1 MFVSNNAKPYTMK
14 KILKYSGLLLIALM
28 FTRCELDVIPQDAL
42 TSEQI
47 TTTSDGLPSLVN
59 GLYAIF
65 MQTDGNNGYVRQYFQ
80 LSDFASDDIVCA
92 YKTED
97 DLINSFRY
105 KDRSAEKSN
114 INSFWEMSYKI
125 IYGANVAISMADLKG
140 DDPYTNQLK
149 GESYFLRAFAT
160 HNLVRLFAK
169 PYSDANKSQPGVIIR
184 ESKTDNMPKARAS
197 LEDTYNYIIGSLKK
211 AESVMSEQMPAQRNN
226 DNHKFASIYAVWAEL
241 SRVYLYKG
249 ELDSCILY
257 SDKLI
262 NSGKFELETPENF
275 PDYFANAKSGSESI
289 WLIPYNLVDDQL
301 NGSVASM
308 IFNGNNCWAEEGASA
323 SILADMGYGTGMV
336 DIDQRWKYIVTD
348 AAVVKNGVNMF
359 YISKFSGQDG
369 SPTLSSPVMF
379 RLAEIYLNRAE
390 AYAKKADV
398 ANAVA
403 DLNTLRE
410 NRLIVPEGSSISDYL
425 YDNAIPA
432 NKIVDVVLKE
442 RRIELSFEG
451 HRIFDL
457 LRSGKD
463 VVRNY
468 WGFHLDSYNGVP
480 SGNEPGLDKPGVFF
494 QAGDKNL
501 IYPIPSSEITTNK
514 LCQPNL

>member
-1 MFVSNNAKPYTMK
+1 MK
-14 KILKYSGLLLIALM
+14 KILKYFGLLLITLTLAE
-28 FTRCELDVIPQDAL
+28 CKLDVIPQDAL
-42 TSEQI
+42 TGEQI
-47 TTTSDGLPSLVN
+47 TTTSDGLSSLVN

-65 MQTDGNNGYVRQYFQ
+65 KQSDGNNCYIRQYYQ
-80 LSDFASDDIVCA
+80 MSDFSSDDIVCA

-114 INSFWEMSYKI
+114 INAFWEMSYKI

-140 DDPYTNQLK
+140 DDPFTNQLK

-160 HNLVRLFAK
+160 HNLVRFFAK
-169 PYSDANKSQPGVIIR
+169 PYSEANKSQPGVILR
-184 ESKTDNMPKARAS
+184 ESKSDNMPKARAT
-197 LEDTYNYIIGSLKK
+197 LEETYDYIINSLKS
-211 AESVMSEQMPAQRNN
+211 AESIMSEEIPSERNN
-226 DNHKFASIYAVWAEL
+226 DNHRFASIYSVWSML

-249 ELDSCILY
+249 DLDNCILY

-262 NSGKFELETPENF
+262 NSGMFGLETSESIAG
-275 PDYFANAKSGSESI
+275 YFASAKTSSESI
-289 WLIPYNLVDDQL
+289 WIIPFSLIDDQL

-308 IFNGNNCWAEEGASA
+308 IFNGNNCWAEEGASP
-323 SILADMGYGTGMV
+323 SILEDMGYGTSMV

-348 AAVVKNGVNMF
+348 ASIIKNGVNMF

-398 ANAVA
+398 ASAVA
-403 DLNTLRE
+403 DLNMLLE
-410 NRLIVPEGSSISDYL
+410 NRLIVPEGENINDYL
-425 YDNAIPA
+425 YDEASISNSD
-432 NKIVDVVLKE
+432 IVDVVLKE
-442 RRIELSFEG
+442 RRIELAFEG

-457 LRSGKD
+457 LRNGKD
-463 VVRNY
+463 IVRNY
-468 WGFHLDSYNGVP
+468 WGFHLDNYIGVP
-480 SGNEPGLDKPGVFF
+480 SGNEPGLDAPGVFF
-494 QAGDKNL
+494 QASDPNL
-501 IYPIPSSEITTNK
+501 IYPIPSSEINTNQ
-514 LCQPNL
+514 LCVPNQ

>member
-1 MFVSNNAKPYTMK
+1 MK
-14 KILKYSGLLLIALM
+14 KIYKYIGLLLIAFA
-28 FTRCELDVIPQDAL
+28 FTKCDLNVIPQDAL

-47 TTTSDGLPSLVN
+47 TSTSDGLSSLVN

-65 MQTDGNNGYVRQYFQ
+65 KESSGNNCYLRQYYQ
-80 LSDFASDDIVCA
+80 MSDFASDDIVCA

-114 INSFWEMSYKI
+114 INYFWEMSYKI
-125 IYGANVAISMADLKG
+125 VYGANVAISMADIKG
-140 DDPYTNQLK
+140 DDPFTNQLK

-160 HNLVRLFAK
+160 HNLVRFFAK

-184 ESKTDNMPKARAS
+184 ESKSDNMPKARAT
-197 LEDTYNYIIGSLKK
+197 LEETYRYIISSLKT
-211 AESVMSEQMPAQRNN
+211 AESVMSEEMPSERNN
-226 DNHKFASIYAVWAEL
+226 DNRRFASIYSVWAML

-249 ELDSCILY
+249 ELDSCIIY

-262 NSGKFELETPENF
+262 NSEMFALETPDSY
-275 PDYFANAKSGSESI
+275 PGYFASAKEGSESVWVI
-289 WLIPYNLVDDQL
+289 PFNLIDDQL

-308 IFNGNNCWAEEGASA
+308 IYNGNNCWAEEGASA
-323 SILADMGYGTGMV
+323 SILEDMGYGTSMV

-348 AAVVKNGVNMF
+348 AGVVKNGVNMF

-398 ANAVA
+398 AGAVA
-403 DLNTLRE
+403 DLNTLLE
-410 NRLIVPEGSSISDYL
+410 NRLIVPEGESIDDYL
-425 YDNAIPA
+425 YDETSITGGE
-432 NKIVDVVLKE
+432 IVDIVLKE
-442 RRIELSFEG
+442 RRIELAFEG

-457 LRSGKD
+457 LRNGKD

-480 SGNEPGLDKPGVFF
+480 SGSEPGLDAAGVLFYSN
-494 QAGDKNL
+494 DPEL
-501 IYPIPSSEITTNK
+501 IYPIPSSEISTNK
-514 LCQPNL
+514 LCLPN

>member
-1 MFVSNNAKPYTMK
+1 MK
-14 KILKYSGLLLIALM
+14 KILKYIALLM
-28 FTRCELDVIPQDAL
+28 ITLTLTQCELDVIPQDAL
-42 TSEQI
+42 TGEQI
-47 TTTSDGLPSLVN
+47 TTTSDGLSSLVN

-65 MQTDGNNGYVRQYFQ
+65 MQTDGNNGYIRQYYQ

-97 DLINSFRY
+97 DLVNSFRY

-140 DDPYTNQLK
+140 DDPFTNQLK

-169 PYSDANKSQPGVIIR
+169 PYSEANKSQPGVIIR
-184 ESKTDNMPKARAS
+184 ESKSDNMPKARAS
-197 LEDTYNYIIGSLKK
+197 LEDTYNYIISSLKT
-211 AESVMSEQMPAQRNN
+211 AESVMSEEMPAERNN
-226 DNHKFASIYAVWAEL
+226 DIHKFASIYSVWAEL

-262 NSGKFELETPENF
+262 NSGMFELETPDSY
-275 PDYFANAKSGSESI
+275 PGYFASAKSGSETI

-308 IFNGNNCWAEEGASA
+308 IYNGNNCWAEEGAST
-323 SILADMGYGTGMV
+323 SILTDMGYGTSKV
-336 DIDQRWKYIVTD
+336 EIDQRWKYIVTD

-398 ANAVA
+398 ADAVA
-403 DLNTLRE
+403 DLNTILE
-410 NRLIVPEGSSISDYL
+410 NRLIIPENENIEDYL
-425 YDNAIPA
+425 YNDGMASSE
-432 NKIVDVVLKE
+432 IVDVVLKE
-442 RRIELSFEG
+442 RRIELAFEG

-457 LRSGKD
+457 LRNGKD

-480 SGNEPGLDKPGVFF
+480 SGVEPGLNAPGVFF
-494 QAGDKNL
+494 QANDKNL
-501 IYPIPSSEITTNK
+501 IYPIPSSEISTNK
-514 LCQPNL
+514 LCQPNN